1 MYLRSSRDQV
11 SRIFVP
17 HERNATRTSL
27 PRGSTVSKIIVTLLG
42 RKISPEKWDA
52 LSQMY
57 FDFPLLNPC

>member
-42 RKISPEKWDA
+42 RKISPEK
-52 LSQMY
+52 
-57 FDFPLLNPC
+57 